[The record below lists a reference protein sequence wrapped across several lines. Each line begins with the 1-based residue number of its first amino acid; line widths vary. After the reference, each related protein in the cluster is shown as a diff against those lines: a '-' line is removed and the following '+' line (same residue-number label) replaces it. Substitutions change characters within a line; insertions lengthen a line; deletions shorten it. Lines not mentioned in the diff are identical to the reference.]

1 MATRLWTLLKN
12 GTPINKLGDQGA
24 LNWWLTE
31 PTIKKYPEP
40 ESNFNAELFQRFSDG
55 LRTRNVMEIRGV
67 DDIRWVL
74 VPITE

>member
-12 GTPINKLGDQGA
+12 GNPINKLGDQGV
-24 LNWWLTE
+24 LNWWLNE

-40 ESNFNAELFQRFSDG
+40 HLNFNTELFQHFSDG
-55 LRTRNVMEIRGV
+55 LHNRKTMEISGINN
-67 DDIRWVL
+67 IRWVL